1 MIDPGGGCWPLT
13 DHRGELIQMKKMMT
27 LVLGLSLAIGAF
39 TFAFGQDSTTK
50 QTGKGGKKGSGK
62 KGKDTT
68 KS

>member
-1 MIDPGGGCWPLT
+1 
-13 DHRGELIQMKKMMT
+13 MKKMMG

-39 TFAFGQDSTTK
+39 SFAFAQDGGSTTK
-50 QTGKGGKKGSGK
+50 QTGKKGKGSGK